1 MRVIMMFRNKK
12 SNQESK
18 YKSFEDWAN
27 DTLKKLEEME
37 QEKQEENKKTTYE
50 SKNRPTVFRKFSD
63 NKDVDEKFPRP
74 ENKKQSQMD
83 KKSHEGKVNSKGSI
97 ESSPMIGREGDPINP
112 DLRKRLEQK
121 KLREL
126 REKREKKAYKNDVHY
141 KRKNVKDAEKHEKIT
156 SYKKDLKNKENFK
169 RAIIISE
176 ILAPPL
182 AKRKKF

>member
-1 MRVIMMFRNKK
+1 MMFRNNKN
-12 SNQESK
+12 NQKSK
-18 YKSFEDWAN
+18 YKSFEEWAN
-27 DTLKKLEEME
+27 DTLKKLEEVE
-37 QEKQEENKKTTYE
+37 EENNSKTSYE
-50 SKNRPTVFRKFSD
+50 SDSKPTVFRKFSD
-63 NKDVDEKFPRP
+63 NKDVKEKFPRS
-74 ENKKQSQMD
+74 EVKNKTRSQMD
-83 KKSHEGKVNSKGSI
+83 KRSYEGKVNSKGSI